1 MSSFLKC
8 PSCQSEVEVGE
19 QPINQKVVCP
29 KCGKEIISE
38 KTAETAADEIKL
50 TPILTGQS
58 PSNVAPPHNATT
70 DNRNLSNSAEDNFVL
85 NSLETFKTINK
96 IICVILCAI
105 QFIGLMGSLTDHRG
119 PSFFAVPLFFGIL
132 VTLYVS
138 FLIHLAICWGRGV
151 YRNLAWLRVV
161 ANKAPENK

>member
-1 MSSFLKC
+1 MSSLLKC

-19 QPINQKVVCP
+19 QSINKKVVCP

-38 KTAETAADEIKL
+38 KTTEMAADEIKL
-50 TPILTGQS
+50 TPILTDQS
-58 PSNVAPPHNATT
+58 PSNAAPPHNATT
-70 DNRNLSNSAEDNFVL
+70 DNRNLSNSKEDNFVL

-96 IICVILCAI
+96 VICAILCAI
-105 QFIGLMGSLTDHRG
+105 QFTGMMGSLADHR
-119 PSFFAVPLFFGIL
+119 SSAFFVVPLFIGIF

-161 ANKAPENK
+161 ANKVPENK